1 MRTGS
6 ATRIHIRS
14 WAPYGGVSRRVASA
28 VMLRWGILGSGGVAE
43 EAVAPAMRTVGHDL
57 AVVSAT
63 TLTAAQQF
71 AATQGVRRA
80 RRAHEEVLGSRDV
93 DAVFVALPTSERERW
108 VVEAL
113 DAGKHVLCLKPLST
127 DADGAARMAA
137 AAAGNGDLV
146 LMEALPLRFH
156 PRTAALL
163 ELVRSGGIGAVRLVS
178 ATSAYPMT
186 DADSYHAD
194 PALGGGALLD
204 VGADLVSLIRWIIGE
219 EPDVVRAVTRRWAS
233 GADATTSAVMGFPSG
248 CTATLHASFDSA
260 RHSTLEIVGTDG
272 TLRMPRPFTAGP
284 GDQAALL
291 RSDEVIGT
299 WRADPWERLLD
310 AFEQATEGV
319 RPPIDVEDAVATA
332 HVIDWIAASS

>member
-1 MRTGS
+1 
-6 ATRIHIRS
+6 
-14 WAPYGGVSRRVASA
+14 
-28 VMLRWGILGSGGVAE
+28 MLRWGILGVNTTAE
-43 EAVAPAMRTVGHDL
+43 ESVGPAMRSVGHDL
-57 AVVSAT
+57 AVVSAD

-80 RRAHEEVLGSRDV
+80 RREHADVLASRDV

-113 DAGKHVLCLKPLST
+113 EAGKHVLCLKPLST

-137 AAAGNGDLV
+137 AAAGGGEAGTQPRGGEVARNVKGDLL

-178 ATSAYPMT
+178 ATSTYPMT

-194 PALGGGALLD
+194 PARGGGALLD
-204 VGADLVSLIRWIIGE
+204 VGADLVSLIRWVIGE

-233 GADATTSAVMGFPSG
+233 GADATTSAVLGFPSG
-248 CTATLHASFDSA
+248 ATAALHASFDSA

-299 WRADPWERLLD
+299 WRADPWERLLE
-310 AFEQATEGV
+310 AFEQATHGV

>member
-1 MRTGS
+1 
-6 ATRIHIRS
+6 
-14 WAPYGGVSRRVASA
+14 
-28 VMLRWGILGSGGVAE
+28 MLRWGILGVNTTAE
-43 EAVAPAMRTVGHDL
+43 ESVGPAMRSVGHDL
-57 AVVSAT
+57 AIVSAT

-80 RRAHEEVLGSRDV
+80 RREHEDVLASRDV

-113 DAGKHVLCLKPLST
+113 EAGKHVLCLKPLST

-137 AAAGNGDLV
+137 AAAGGGDLL

-194 PALGGGALLD
+194 PARGGGALLD
-204 VGADLVSLIRWIIGE
+204 VGADLVSLIRWVIGE
-219 EPDVVRAVTRRWAS
+219 EPDVVRAVNRKWAS
-233 GADATTSAVMGFPSG
+233 GADATTSAVLGFPSG
-248 CTATLHASFDSA
+248 ATAAMHASFDSA

-299 WRADPWERLLD
+299 WRADPWERLLE
-310 AFEQATEGV
+310 AFEQATMGV
-319 RPPIDVEDAVATA
+319 RPAIDVEDAVATA

>member
-1 MRTGS
+1 
-6 ATRIHIRS
+6 
-14 WAPYGGVSRRVASA
+14 
-28 VMLRWGILGSGGVAE
+28 MLRWGILGVNTTAE
-43 EAVAPAMRTVGHDL
+43 ESVGPAMRSVGHDL
-57 AVVSAT
+57 AIVSAT

-80 RRAHEEVLGSRDV
+80 RREHADVLHSRDV

-113 DAGKHVLCLKPLST
+113 EAGKHVLCLKPLST

-137 AAAGNGDLV
+137 AAAGGGDLL

-194 PALGGGALLD
+194 PARGGGALLD
-204 VGADLVSLIRWIIGE
+204 VGADLVSLIRWVIGE
-219 EPDVVRAVTRRWAS
+219 EPDVVRAVNRRWAS
-233 GADATTSAVMGFPSG
+233 GADATTSAVLGFPSG
-248 CTATLHASFDSA
+248 ATAAMHASFDSA

-299 WRADPWERLLD
+299 WRADPWERLLE
-310 AFEQATEGV
+310 AFEQATMGV
-319 RPPIDVEDAVATA
+319 RPAIDVEDAVATA
-332 HVIDWIAASS
+332 HVIDWIAASG

>member
-1 MRTGS
+1 MTRWVPS
-6 ATRIHIRS
+6 AI
-14 WAPYGGVSRRVASA
+14 
-28 VMLRWGILGSGGVAE
+28 MLRWGILGVNTTAE
-43 EAVAPAMRTVGHDL
+43 ESVGPAMRSVGHDL
-57 AVVSAT
+57 AVVSAE

-80 RRAHEEVLGSRDV
+80 RRDHAEVLVSRDV
-93 DAVFVALPTSERERW
+93 DAVFVALPTSEREHW
-108 VVEAL
+108 VTEAL
-113 DAGKHVLCLKPLST
+113 HAGKHVLCLKPLSI

-137 AAAGNGDLV
+137 AAASGAGLT

-194 PALGGGALLD
+194 PSRGGGALLD
-204 VGADLVSLIRWIIGE
+204 VGADLVSLIRWVLGE

-248 CTATLHASFDSA
+248 ATAALHASFDSA
-260 RHSTLEIVGTDG
+260 RHSTLEIVGSDG

-299 WRADPWERLLD
+299 WRADPWERLLE
-310 AFEQATEGV
+310 AFEHATQGI

-332 HVIDWIAASS
+332 HVIDWIAASG

>member
-1 MRTGS
+1 
-6 ATRIHIRS
+6 
-14 WAPYGGVSRRVASA
+14 
-28 VMLRWGILGSGGVAE
+28 MLRWGILGVNTTAE
-43 EAVAPAMRTVGHDL
+43 ESVGPGMRSVGHDL

-80 RRAHEEVLGSRDV
+80 RRDHAEVLSSRDV
-93 DAVFVALPTSERERW
+93 DAVFVALPTSEREHW

-113 DAGKHVLCLKPLST
+113 NAGKHVLCLKPLSI

-137 AAAGNGDLV
+137 AAAAGTGLV

-194 PALGGGALLD
+194 PSRGGGALLD
-204 VGADLVSLIRWIIGE
+204 VGADLVSLVRWVMGE
-219 EPDVVRAVTRRWAS
+219 EPDIVRAVTRRWAS

-248 CTATLHASFDSA
+248 GTAALHASFDSA
-260 RHSTLEIVGTDG
+260 RYSTLEIVGSEG

-299 WRADPWERLLD
+299 WRADPWERLLE
-310 AFEQATEGV
+310 AFEQATMGV

-332 HVIDWIAASS
+332 HVIDWIAASG

>member
-1 MRTGS
+1 
-6 ATRIHIRS
+6 
-14 WAPYGGVSRRVASA
+14 
-28 VMLRWGILGSGGVAE
+28 MLRWGILGVGGAVE
-43 EAVAPAMRTVGHDL
+43 DSVAPAMRTVGHDL
-57 AVVSAT
+57 AVVSAE

-80 RRAHEEVLGSRDV
+80 RREHEEVLGSRDV

-113 DAGKHVLCLKPLST
+113 EAGKHVLCQKPLST

-137 AAAGNGDLV
+137 AAAGGGDLL

-178 ATSAYPMT
+178 VTSAYPMT

-194 PALGGGALLD
+194 PARGGGALLD
-204 VGADLVSLIRWIIGE
+204 VGADLVSLIRWVIGE

-248 CTATLHASFDSA
+248 STAALHASFDSA
-260 RHSTLEIVGTDG
+260 RHSTLEIVGSDG

-299 WRADPWERLLD
+299 WRADPWERLLE
-310 AFEQATEGV
+310 AFEQATQGI

>member
-1 MRTGS
+1 M
-6 ATRIHIRS
+6 
-14 WAPYGGVSRRVASA
+14 
-28 VMLRWGILGSGGVAE
+28 
-43 EAVAPAMRTVGHDL
+43 APAMRTVGHDL
-57 AVVSAT
+57 AVVAGA
-63 TLTAAQQF
+63 TLTASQHF

-80 RRAHEEVLGSRDV
+80 RHAYDDVIAARDV
-93 DAVFVALPTSERERW
+93 DAVFVALPTAERETW
-108 VVEAL
+108 VVQAL

-137 AAAGNGDLV
+137 AAARGGELT

-186 DADSYHAD
+186 DADSYQAD
-194 PALGGGALLD
+194 PSRGGGALLD
-204 VGADLVSLIRWIIGE
+204 VGADLVSLVRWVTGE

-248 CTATLHASFDSA
+248 ATAALHASFDSA

-291 RSDEVIGT
+291 RHDEVIGT
-299 WRADPWERLLD
+299 WRADPWERLLE
-310 AFEQATEGV
+310 AFEQATKGIA
-319 RPPIDVEDAVATA
+319 PPIDVEDAVATA
-332 HVIDWIAASS
+332 HVIDWIAAST

>member
-1 MRTGS
+1 
-6 ATRIHIRS
+6 
-14 WAPYGGVSRRVASA
+14 
-28 VMLRWGILGSGGVAE
+28 MLRWGILGSGGVAE
-43 EAVAPAMRTVGHDL
+43 ESVAPAMRTVGHDL

-80 RRAHEEVLGSRDV
+80 RREHEEVLGARDV

-108 VVEAL
+108 VIQAL

-163 ELVRSGGIGAVRLVS
+163 ELVRSGGIGAVRLIS

-194 PALGGGALLD
+194 PARGGGALLD
-204 VGADLVSLIRWIIGE
+204 VGADLVSLIRWVIGE

-310 AFEQATEGV
+310 AFEQATQGV

>member
-1 MRTGS
+1 
-6 ATRIHIRS
+6 
-14 WAPYGGVSRRVASA
+14 V
-28 VMLRWGILGSGGVAE
+28 LRWGILGVGPLVEDS
-43 EAVAPAMRTVGHDL
+43 VAPAMRVVGHDL
-57 AVVSAT
+57 AVVSAE
-63 TLTAAQQF
+63 TLTAAQHF

-80 RRAHEEVLGSRDV
+80 RREHEEVIGSRDV

-108 VVEAL
+108 VVQAL
-113 DAGKHVLCLKPLST
+113 QAGKHVLCQKPLST

-137 AAAGNGDLV
+137 AAAGGGGLL

-194 PALGGGALLD
+194 PLRGGGALLD
-204 VGADLVSLIRWIIGE
+204 VGADLVSLVRWVVGE
-219 EPDVVRAVTRRWAS
+219 EPEVVRAVTRRWAS
-233 GADATTSAVMGFPSG
+233 GADATTSAVMAFPSG
-248 CTATLHASFDSA
+248 STAALHASFDSA
-260 RHSTLEIVGTDG
+260 RHSTLEIVGSDG

-291 RSDEVIGT
+291 RSDEVIGS

-310 AFEQATEGV
+310 AFEQATAGV

>member
-1 MRTGS
+1 
-6 ATRIHIRS
+6 
-14 WAPYGGVSRRVASA
+14 
-28 VMLRWGILGSGGVAE
+28 MLRWGILGAGGVAE
-43 EAVAPAMRTVGHDL
+43 SSVAPAMRIVGHDL
-57 AVVSAT
+57 AVVSAA
-63 TLTAAQQF
+63 TLTDAQQF

-80 RRAHEEVLGSRDV
+80 RRQHEEVLGARDV
-93 DAVFVALPTSERERW
+93 DAVFVALPTSDREHW
-108 VVEAL
+108 VIEAL
-113 DAGKHVLCLKPLST
+113 NAGKHVLCLKPLST

-137 AAAGNGDLV
+137 AAAGNGNLV

-163 ELVRSGGIGAVRLVS
+163 ELVRSGGIGAVRLLS

-194 PALGGGALLD
+194 PSRGGGALLD
-204 VGADLVSLIRWIIGE
+204 VGADLVSLIRWIVGE
-219 EPDVVRAVTRRWAS
+219 EPDVVRAVDRRWAS
-233 GADATTSAVMGFPSG
+233 GADATTSAVMAFPSG
-248 CTATLHASFDSA
+248 ATATLHASFDSA
-260 RHSTLEIVGTDG
+260 RHSTVEIVGTDG

-299 WRADPWERLLD
+299 WRADPWERLLE
-310 AFEQATEGV
+310 AFEQATTGV
-319 RPPIDVEDAVATA
+319 RPVIDVEDAVATA

>member
-1 MRTGS
+1 
-6 ATRIHIRS
+6 
-14 WAPYGGVSRRVASA
+14 
-28 VMLRWGILGSGGVAE
+28 MLRWGILGVGGVAE
-43 EAVAPAMRTVGHDL
+43 ESVAPAMRAVGHDL
-57 AVVSAT
+57 AVVAGA
-63 TLTAAQQF
+63 TLTGSQQF

-80 RRAHEEVLGSRDV
+80 RREYEDVIGARDV
-93 DAVFVALPTSERERW
+93 DAVFVALPTAERETW
-108 VVEAL
+108 VVQAL

-137 AAAGNGDLV
+137 AAARGGQLI

-194 PALGGGALLD
+194 PSRGGGALLD
-204 VGADLVSLIRWIIGE
+204 VGADLVSLVRWVVGE

-248 CTATLHASFDSA
+248 CTASLHASFDSA
-260 RHSTLEIVGTDG
+260 RHSTLEIVGSDG

-310 AFEQATEGV
+310 AFGQATKGV
-319 RPPIDVEDAVATA
+319 QPPIDGEDAVATA

>member
-1 MRTGS
+1 MR
-6 ATRIHIRS
+6 
-14 WAPYGGVSRRVASA
+14 V
-28 VMLRWGILGSGGVAE
+28 
-43 EAVAPAMRTVGHDL
+43 VGHDL

-63 TLTAAQQF
+63 TLTDAQQF

-80 RRAHEEVLGSRDV
+80 RREHEEVLGARDV

-108 VVEAL
+108 VIEAL
-113 DAGKHVLCLKPLST
+113 NAGKHVLCLKPLSI

-137 AAAGNGDLV
+137 AAAGNGNLV

-163 ELVRSGGIGAVRLVS
+163 ELVRSGGIGAVRLLS

-194 PALGGGALLD
+194 PSRGGGALLD
-204 VGADLVSLIRWIIGE
+204 VGADLVSLIRWIVGE
-219 EPDVVRAVTRRWAS
+219 EPDVVRAVDRKWAS

-248 CTATLHASFDSA
+248 ATATMHASFDSA
-260 RHSTLEIVGTDG
+260 RHSTVEIVGTDG

-299 WRADPWERLLD
+299 WRADPWERLLE
-310 AFEQATEGV
+310 AFEQATTGI
-319 RPPIDVEDAVATA
+319 RPVIDVEDAVATA

>member
-1 MRTGS
+1 
-6 ATRIHIRS
+6 
-14 WAPYGGVSRRVASA
+14 
-28 VMLRWGILGSGGVAE
+28 MLRWGILGVNTTAE
-43 EAVAPAMRTVGHDL
+43 ESVGPAMRSVGHDL
-57 AVVSAT
+57 AVVSAE

-80 RRAHEEVLGSRDV
+80 RRDHAEVLVSRDV
-93 DAVFVALPTSERERW
+93 DAVFVALPTSEREHW
-108 VVEAL
+108 VTEAL
-113 DAGKHVLCLKPLST
+113 HAGKHVLCLKPLSI

-137 AAAGNGDLV
+137 AAASGAGLT

-156 PRTAALL
+156 PRTAALLELTAGGAAVTRATALL

-194 PALGGGALLD
+194 PSRGGGALLD
-204 VGADLVSLIRWIIGE
+204 VGADLVSLIRWVLGE

-248 CTATLHASFDSA
+248 ATAALHASFDSA
-260 RHSTLEIVGTDG
+260 RHSTLEIVGSDG

-299 WRADPWERLLD
+299 WRADPWERLLE
-310 AFEQATEGV
+310 AFEHATQGI

-332 HVIDWIAASS
+332 HVIDWIAASG

>member
-1 MRTGS
+1 
-6 ATRIHIRS
+6 
-14 WAPYGGVSRRVASA
+14 
-28 VMLRWGILGSGGVAE
+28 MLRWGILGAGGVAE
-43 EAVAPAMRTVGHDL
+43 EAVAPAMRAIGHDL
-57 AVVSAT
+57 AVVSSS

-80 RRAHEEVLGSRDV
+80 RREHADVIGARDV

-108 VVEAL
+108 VIQAL
-113 DAGKHVLCLKPLST
+113 DAGKHVLCMKPLST
-127 DADGAARMAA
+127 DADGAARMAVA
-137 AAAGNGDLV
+137 AARGGSLL

-194 PALGGGALLD
+194 PARGGGALLD
-204 VGADLVSLIRWIIGE
+204 VGADLVSLIRWVVGE
-219 EPDVVRAVTRRWAS
+219 EPDVVRAVNRRWAS
-233 GADATTSAVMGFPSG
+233 GADAITSAVMGFPSG
-248 CTATLHASFDSA
+248 CTASLHASFDSA

-284 GDQAALL
+284 GDQAALM

-310 AFEQATEGV
+310 AFEQATKGV

-332 HVIDWIAASS
+332 HIIDWIAASS

>member
-1 MRTGS
+1 
-6 ATRIHIRS
+6 
-14 WAPYGGVSRRVASA
+14 
-28 VMLRWGILGSGGVAE
+28 MLRWGILGVNTTAE
-43 EAVAPAMRTVGHDL
+43 ESVGPAMRSVGHDL
-57 AVVSAT
+57 AIVSAT

-80 RRAHEEVLGSRDV
+80 RREHEDVLASRDV

-108 VVEAL
+108 VVAAL
-113 DAGKHVLCLKPLST
+113 EAGKHVLCLKPLST

-137 AAAGNGDLV
+137 AAAGGGDLL

-194 PALGGGALLD
+194 PARGGGALLD
-204 VGADLVSLIRWIIGE
+204 VGADLVSLIRWVIGE
-219 EPDVVRAVTRRWAS
+219 EPDVVRAVNRKWAS
-233 GADATTSAVMGFPSG
+233 GADATTSAVLGFPSG
-248 CTATLHASFDSA
+248 ATAAMHASFDSA

-299 WRADPWERLLD
+299 WRADPWERLLE
-310 AFEQATEGV
+310 AFEQATMGV
-319 RPPIDVEDAVATA
+319 RPAIDVEDAVATA

>member
-1 MRTGS
+1 
-6 ATRIHIRS
+6 
-14 WAPYGGVSRRVASA
+14 
-28 VMLRWGILGSGGVAE
+28 MLRWGILGVGGVAE
-43 EAVAPAMRTVGHDL
+43 ESVAPAMRAVGHDL
-57 AVVSAT
+57 AVVAGA
-63 TLTAAQQF
+63 TLTGSQQF

-80 RRAHEEVLGSRDV
+80 RREYEDVIGARDV
-93 DAVFVALPTSERERW
+93 DAVFVALPTAERETW
-108 VVEAL
+108 VVQAL

-137 AAAGNGDLV
+137 AAARGGQLI

-194 PALGGGALLD
+194 PSRGGGALLD
-204 VGADLVSLIRWIIGE
+204 VGADLVSLVRWVVGE

-248 CTATLHASFDSA
+248 CTASLHASFDSA
-260 RHSTLEIVGTDG
+260 RHSTLEIVGSDG

-310 AFEQATEGV
+310 AFEQATKGV
-319 RPPIDVEDAVATA
+319 QPPIDVEDAVATA